1 MYKIFILLIIII
13 IVYFIVYRKKNID
26 YKLIVRNKKDTKKYE
41 EIFREIELDYTL
53 SFWLYVDDWNYMF
66 GENKN
71 VISING
77 NNVNIYLDKYKNN
90 LIIEYSSYI
99 INSSLNEFT
108 INNIPLQ
115 KWFNVSICFDIQHID
130 IYFNGK
136 LLSSKITNT
145 TKNDNIMIEN
155 NYDYYIYYK
164 LINSDYKTIIINEG
178 RYTIEE
184 INNKIQNDTKNDIIT
199 ISKDDK
205 DDKDDIYIKITV
217 KYQTDNTYLVYPTIK
232 LSEKL
237 RMKLGFSDELSFQ
250 ETHELS
256 SMLNPDQNS
265 EIQNIIN
272 NKDSNI
278 DEFDTLLNDNNIKQ
292 EKSIVS
298 TNKATLPNNELEL
311 NTKRHIML
319 CKSGG
324 FSGSL
329 NNLKYYNKILSPE
342 QIKNIYENEHKQIF
356 MKNIVNSYNASVT
369 FYEDD
374 NDNVKYYL
382 R

>member
-13 IVYFIVYRKKNID
+13 IVYFIVYKKKNID

-136 LLSSKITNT
+136 LLSSKIINT
-145 TKNDNIMIEN
+145 TKNDNIIIEN
-155 NYDYYIYYK
+155 NYDYYIIYK

-178 RYTIEE
+178 SYTIEE
-184 INNKIQNDTKNDIIT
+184 INNKIKNDTNNDIIT
-199 ISKDDK
+199 IS
-205 DDKDDIYIKITV
+205 KDDIYIKITV
-217 KYQTDNTYLVYPTIK
+217 KYQTDNTYLEYPTIK

-250 ETHELS
+250 ETHD
-256 SMLNPDQNS
+256 LNPDQDDS
-265 EIQNIIN
+265 IAKIIQ

-278 DEFDTLLNDNNIKQ
+278 DAFNTLLDDNNIKQ

-329 NNLKYYNKILSPE
+329 NNFKYYNKILSPE

-374 NDNVKYYL
+374 NENVKYYL